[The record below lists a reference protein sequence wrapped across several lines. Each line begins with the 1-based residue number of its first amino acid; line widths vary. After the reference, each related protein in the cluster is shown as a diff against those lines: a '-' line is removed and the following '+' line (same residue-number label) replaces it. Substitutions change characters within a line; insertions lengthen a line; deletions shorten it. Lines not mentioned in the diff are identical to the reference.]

1 MIKPGHYNYIDFS
14 RGVAILL
21 VIMVHTGQ
29 HVSGFDGFLKKI
41 TSWGQMGVQL
51 FFVASALTLCI
62 SWHSRGNE
70 RRKSL
75 KFFIRRFFRIAPL
88 YYLGI
93 VFYFALSWVDS
104 RYMEGYFA
112 RNFNYT
118 PSRVMDN
125 MFFLHGLSQRS
136 NNNIVPGGWSIGAE
150 FLFYFSFPIIMMA
163 STVVFKRDGL
173 LKISLCMFIIS
184 LGWFLYVST
193 RHGSYILNSYWY
205 YNVLSQ
211 LPAFAFG
218 MLLYITLYKIN
229 FKINSKLYCAMA
241 LLVVVSIC
249 IFNAQKNGALI
260 WLNISIASSA
270 FFMII
275 LVVSKLNLRV
285 SLIENIGVVSYSMY
299 ISHFVLVWF
308 FVPVLS
314 REIEGYVNGAISFC
328 VMYLITVFAAY
339 FISKMLYR
347 YVESPFIKAGKNI
360 TKKIDSFTK

>member
-70 RRKSL
+70 RRKGL

-163 STVVFKRDGL
+163 STVVFKRNGL

-193 RHGSYILNSYWY
+193 RHG
-205 YNVLSQ
+205 
-211 LPAFAFG
+211 
-218 MLLYITLYKIN
+218 
-229 FKINSKLYCAMA
+229 
-241 LLVVVSIC
+241 
-249 IFNAQKNGALI
+249 
-260 WLNISIASSA
+260 
-270 FFMII
+270 
-275 LVVSKLNLRV
+275 
-285 SLIENIGVVSYSMY
+285 
-299 ISHFVLVWF
+299 
-308 FVPVLS
+308 
-314 REIEGYVNGAISFC
+314 
-328 VMYLITVFAAY
+328 
-339 FISKMLYR
+339 
-347 YVESPFIKAGKNI
+347 
-360 TKKIDSFTK
+360 